1 MNKAYYTLAVFLLLL
16 GIGLVILPD
25 REHSDDASPREVL
38 NDLKNPSRFIST
50 DKVAEMII
58 DKDPTILLVDVRDM
72 YDYLD
77 YSIPGAHS
85 IPLQEILTYNWIDS
99 LAFEGSKII
108 LFSNSDIRADQAW
121 ILLKRERNKNIHV
134 MKGGLNRW
142 FETIIQPESPPET
155 APSEEIDLYEFRK
168 GASIYFTGGAAPIE
182 QEIDAEPVIV
192 RRKAKT
198 QAVEGG
204 C

>member
-16 GIGLVILPD
+16 GLGLVILPD
-25 REHSDDASPREVL
+25 REHHEEASPREVL

-85 IPLQEILTYNWIDS
+85 IPLEEILSYNWIDS

-121 ILLKRERNKNIHV
+121 ILLKREQKENIHV

-142 FETIIQPESPPET
+142 FETIIQPERPPET
-155 APSEEIDLYEFRK
+155 APGEEIDLYDFRK

-182 QEIDAEPVIV
+182 QEIDAEPVMV

-198 QAVEGG
+198 QTVEGG

>member
-1 MNKAYYTLAVFLLLL
+1 MNKAYYTLAVFMLIL

-25 REHSDDASPREVL
+25 RDNTDEILPRQILSEL
-38 NDLKNPSRFIST
+38 RNPSRFIST

-58 DKDPTILLVDVRDM
+58 DKDPTLLLVDVRDM

-77 YSIPGAHS
+77 YSLPGAHS
-85 IPLQEILTYNWIDS
+85 IPLEEVLTYKWVDS
-99 LAFEGSKII
+99 LAFENSKII

-121 ILLKRERNKNIHV
+121 QLMKREGYENIHV
-134 MKGGLNRW
+134 MKGGLNKW
-142 FETIIQPESPPET
+142 FETIIQPERPPET
-155 APSEEIDLYEFRK
+155 APTEEIDLYEFRK

-182 QEIDAEPVIV
+182 QGLEAEPVIV
-192 RRKAKT
+192 RKKSKT
-198 QAVEGG
+198 QVVEGG